1 MPLILTEADIM
12 VLQGQ
17 LANKAWL
24 LFCFILVSCS
34 EPKDSLVVNFLSPD
48 LDLSKNIVL
57 YKNAPL
63 SGVVYGLSSNALDTL
78 WLRYYKE
85 GLKSGV
91 WKQYYPGG
99 ELKEIRKF
107 VKNKKESNYRGYYK
121 GGARNFVFQ
130 FNNGEYNGT
139 NKVWTKG
146 GLLIEEANFKSGY
159 ESGVQKTWYL
169 NGKIKSNYIIKNN
182 RRYGLLGT
190 KNCVNVSDD
199 LIVF

>member
-99 ELKEIRKF
+99 ELKETRKF
-107 VKNKKESNYRGYYK
+107 VKNKKEGNYRGYYK
-121 GGARNFVFQ
+121 GGLEILFFNLIMVNIMEQIKFGLREVF
-130 FNNGEYNGT
+130 
-139 NKVWTKG
+139 
-146 GLLIEEANFKSGY
+146 LLKRLILNPDTSQVFKKHGILTERS
-159 ESGVQKTWYL
+159 SL
-169 NGKIKSNYIIKNN
+169 II
-182 RRYGLLGT
+182 
-190 KNCVNVSDD
+190 
-199 LIVF
+199 